1 VEGAEVTETAHTP
14 ADEDPAWW
22 GPARAA
28 RAWHR
33 QWWGR
38 ALLAVA
44 ALALI
49 VLGARAWSRRPRDL
63 DASVVARAWRH
74 EVQVERW
81 AVRARE
87 GFVEN
92 RPPEILDEVSL
103 GPRVHHHEQ
112 VLDGYDTQHYTE
124 RVLDGYTSESYSAQV
139 ACGQDCTTTAP
150 SCRERCSSNRNG
162 FATCRTVCSGGGQS
176 CRTRYCS
183 ESRTRQVPRY
193 RNEPRTRQVPRYRS
207 EPRFAEAYRWHLW
220 AWGPQ
225 RMLVRRGTDEAPHW
239 PSDDEVGLNRALG
252 EGERERA
259 SRSGTYEVSLRDEDA
274 ATWGITPAT
283 EAEFIPFAPRSTHR
297 VHREAGRVTVDGR
310 SWPGLP

>member
-1 VEGAEVTETAHTP
+1 
-14 ADEDPAWW
+14 
-22 GPARAA
+22 
-28 RAWHR
+28 
-33 QWWGR
+33 
-38 ALLAVA
+38 
-44 ALALI
+44 
-49 VLGARAWSRRPRDL
+49 
-63 DASVVARAWRH
+63 
-74 EVQVERW
+74 VQVERW